1 LAPQHL
7 VVVLR
12 SVFLLLLLCGVVGGL
27 SGQAV
32 AEPKPPCA
40 HMAMAQS
47 AAIVGM
53 ADCCPDKGKS
63 SNDSG
68 PCKGMAN
75 ACLAMAGCTT
85 SALNYE
91 AYLPLRA
98 VAGKDH
104 SWFRQNIPA
113 LYGRSIPPD
122 PYPPSDF
129 G

>member
-1 LAPQHL
+1 MAPKHL

-12 SVFLLLLLCGVVGGL
+12 SLFLLILLFGVVGGL
-27 SGQAV
+27 SGQAA
-32 AEPKPPCA
+32 AEPMPPCA

-53 ADCCPDKGKS
+53 ADCCPDKDKS

-68 PCKGMAN
+68 PCKGMAT

-85 SALNYE
+85 VALNDG
-91 AYLPLRA
+91 AYLPLRP
-98 VAGKDH
+98 VAANDH
-104 SWFRQNIPA
+104 FWFRQTIPA